1 LTGLVVD
8 ASLTAAWCF
17 DDEETKYARDVLRRA
32 QDISFVVPAIW
43 PVEMANVLL
52 VNERRKRITASDTMR
67 AVTLFKEL
75 AIQVDRAGNLQP
87 FDATLL
93 LARAHGLT
101 AYDASYLEL
110 ALREGLPIATLDAR
124 MCTAATAAGVQVH
137 V

>member
-17 DDEETKYARDVLRRA
+17 EDEQTQYARNVLRHA
-32 QDISFVVPAIW
+32 ESLDFLVPAIW

-52 VNERRKRITASDTMR
+52 VNERRKRITPNDTIR

-93 LARAHGLT
+93 LARAHGLS

-110 ALREGLPIATLDAR
+110 ALREGLALATLDNR
-124 MCTAATAAGVQVH
+124 LRTAAQEAGVRLH
-137 V
+137 S